1 MQLGKRLCNEGLPS
15 YGRFCAP
22 AQSKTQKRIE
32 SERIFTFQ
40 FMKKAN
46 HLARFNDYDHQNWN
60 FRVSKTLVSI
70 ILKH

>member
-1 MQLGKRLCNEGLPS
+1 MQLGKILCNEGLPS

-46 HLARFNDYDHQNWN
+46 HLARFNN
-60 FRVSKTLVSI
+60 
-70 ILKH
+70 